1 MLQSMLQRL
10 KLQSERDAQ
19 SFLHTPV
26 PTTAASTQKGDGGTG
41 ASTLQKVNNN
51 PVNGFDFGTNG
62 VQSRQFGISGNIQRP
77 GHDRGLVSFPS
88 QKDNTH
94 SKSGENT
101 VWVQATSP
109 GFTSTGTGQ
118 LFPTKSLKDADTAS
132 FERTDGESV
141 SFSTSPLT
149 RHIPDNKDAVTRLG
163 QNQVQ
168 DQGFKPKVY
177 MWSPTSTNA
186 NLGTESQENKVIM
199 GNGGNLGPGKDIKFA
214 ANSQGTSRNS
224 SRRNQRSSEK
234 KSRRWTE
241 KLKERWLD
249 RTGSKKG
256 KDEREADQRNEQ
268 GTGVSPAFWIYS
280 LNNVKIRRNWWKC
293 SLFVLQTSPQNQ
305 LLSAENLI
313 STSNK
318 EQDSKARMED
328 SSPDGPVR

>member
-1 MLQSMLQRL
+1 MSQSHNPTDSQVLLQSMLQRL

-26 PTTAASTQKGDGGTG
+26 TTTAASTLKGDGGTG

-62 VQSRQFGISGNIQRP
+62 VQSRQFGISDVDSHFGFRGGNVQRP

-88 QKDNTH
+88 QKDNSH
-94 SKSGENT
+94 RKSGENR

-132 FERTDGESV
+132 FERTDRESV
-141 SFSTSPLT
+141 SFSTSALT
-149 RHIPDNKDAVTRLG
+149 RHVPDNKDAVTRLG

-177 MWSPTSTNA
+177 VWSSTSTNA

-199 GNGGNLGPGKDIKFA
+199 GNGGNLGPSKDIQFA
-214 ANSQGTSRNS
+214 ANSQGTTRS
-224 SRRNQRSSEK
+224 SLRRNQRSSEK

-256 KDEREADQRNEQ
+256 KDRGDAVDRNEQ
-268 GTGVSPAFWIYS
+268 GTGVSPAFSVNI
-280 LNNVKIRRNWWKC
+280 
-293 SLFVLQTSPQNQ
+293 FTQ
-305 LLSAENLI
+305 
-313 STSNK
+313 
-318 EQDSKARMED
+318 
-328 SSPDGPVR
+328 